1 MPGQQLTGVIVY
13 QEACRLSRQDKTWCE
28 IESAPL
34 SEDKISGYYYY
45 DVTVTYDVHQLY
57 YMQTVFCPH
66 QTTGHWN
73 YTRQEARHG
82 LVYSVQLPY

>member
-1 MPGQQLTGVIVY
+1 MHVWYVDAGIEDTPEPVY
-13 QEACRLSRQDKTWCE
+13 THCLLCCLDGA
-28 IESAPL
+28 ES
-34 SEDKISGYYYY
+34 SGYYYY
-45 DVTVTYDVHQLY
+45 YYVTVTYDVHQLY

-82 LVYSVQLPY
+82 LVYCVHCLIKLN